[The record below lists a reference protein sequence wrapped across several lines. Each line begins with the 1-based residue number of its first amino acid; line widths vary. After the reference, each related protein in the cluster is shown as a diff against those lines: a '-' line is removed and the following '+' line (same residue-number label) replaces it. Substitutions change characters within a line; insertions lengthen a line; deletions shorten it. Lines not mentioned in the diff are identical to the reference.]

1 VDDVKKVVVID
12 VAASEEVVGG
22 EGGVGESTMTAVA
35 ARSIVVDASVVG
47 AAVIGPVVAA
57 QADLEAVESAT
68 GRGEGDAGASTIAG
82 VDVAA
87 AVIGAAD
94 LVEASSALA
103 EKAVA
108 DLDVK
113 QASGEVS
120 EVKPHMQKEVMVVS
134 DFICFG
140 LVHCRVLFVLH

>member
-1 VDDVKKVVVID
+1 VKKVVVVD

-94 LVEASSALA
+94 LVEASSAV
-103 EKAVA
+103 E